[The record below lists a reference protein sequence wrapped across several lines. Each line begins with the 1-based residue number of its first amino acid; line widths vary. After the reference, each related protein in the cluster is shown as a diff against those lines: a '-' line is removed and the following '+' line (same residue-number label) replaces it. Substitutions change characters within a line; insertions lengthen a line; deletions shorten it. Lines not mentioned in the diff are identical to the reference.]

1 MDRFLK
7 GLRRRGSDEETIE
20 EFTNERLGGGPAGGA
35 AVVPDG
41 YEIIEFGQPDGT
53 VVAVRRKL
61 TTWELA
67 HRDSLMS
74 SRPSS
79 STPSYKTVTSRTSD
93 GKLARV
99 QRPVRPPPPPATSSR
114 LSQRLSAGNRASI
127 ASSLFNAQQPERDTM
142 RSTMTI
148 VEDALAEQLS
158 TEPRRHS
165 RRDDSAT
172 TTAPRIAISGT
183 SGDIHIGHIEDT
195 EEYDN
200 ESDYASSDY
209 DEAEDNRSEHW
220 HFGEGLAKNGYRK
233 CTYLTRSLK

>member
-7 GLRRRGSDEETIE
+7 GLRRRGSEEETIE
-20 EFTNERLGGGPAGGA
+20 EYTNERLGGSTTGGT

-99 QRPVRPPPPPATSSR
+99 QRPVRDLPPPPPATSSR
-114 LSQRLSAGNRASI
+114 LSQRLSAGNRVSI
-127 ASSLFNAQQPERDTM
+127 GSSLLNAPPERDTM

-158 TEPRRHS
+158 TEPSRHS
-165 RRDDSAT
+165 LRD
-172 TTAPRIAISGT
+172 TTASGTALSGT
-183 SGDIHIGHIEDT
+183 SGDIHIGHIDEV
-195 EEYDN
+195 EEYGN

-220 HFGEGLAKNGYRK
+220 YVGEGVAKNGYRK
-233 CTYLTRSLK
+233 CTDHIPSFK

>member
-7 GLRRRGSDEETIE
+7 GLRRQGSEEETIGE
-20 EFTNERLGGGPAGGA
+20 CTNERLGGATTGGA

-74 SRPSS
+74 SRPPS

-99 QRPVRPPPPPATSSR
+99 QRPVRDLAPPLPGTSPRR
-114 LSQRLSAGNRASI
+114 LSQRMSAGNRASTG
-127 ASSLFNAQQPERDTM
+127 SLLLNAQPERDTM

-158 TEPRRHS
+158 IEPSQHS
-165 RRDDSAT
+165 PRD
-172 TTAPRIAISGT
+172 TTASGTALSGT
-183 SGDIHIGHIEDT
+183 SGDIHIGHIDEV

-220 HFGEGLAKNGYRK
+220 YVGDGVAKNGYRK
-233 CTYLTRSLK
+233 CMDHVLSLE

>member
-1 MDRFLK
+1 MDRFLN
-7 GLRRRGSDEETIE
+7 GLRRRGSEEETME
-20 EFTNERLGGGPAGGA
+20 ECVNDRLEGA
-35 AVVPDG
+35 TTGVTAVVPDG

-99 QRPVRPPPPPATSSR
+99 QRPVRGLPPTPPETSSR
-114 LSQRLSAGNRASI
+114 LSQRMSAGNRASTG
-127 ASSLFNAQQPERDTM
+127 SVLLNAQPERDTM

-148 VEDALAEQLS
+148 IEDALAEQRS
-158 TEPRRHS
+158 IEPSRHS
-165 RRDDSAT
+165 PRD
-172 TTAPRIAISGT
+172 TAASGTAFSGT
-183 SGDIHIGHIEDT
+183 SGDIHIGHIDEV
-195 EEYDN
+195 EEYNN

-220 HFGEGLAKNGYRK
+220 YVGEGVAKNGYRK
-233 CTYLTRSLK
+233 CTDGNLSSE